1 MILTKKIRI
10 YLPREAADKLWQV
23 SYLCKDLWNA
33 AVEQRR
39 DRKSWGKVNLYSQKK
54 ELPGIKEDFPEYKT
68 PSSQVLQNVLFGVD
82 RSYKMFFTK
91 RKNGDRDVMP
101 PGFKSFRHFF
111 TQEYSQ
117 PAVSFTITE
126 DNILRLAYGSRPAD
140 WINIPVTAGVPES
153 PGTVTISKQDR
164 KWYACF
170 TYEVSERESM
180 AHGGTTVYFDPGCKT
195 TLTGFK
201 TTGEFIE
208 YDINPLRQ
216 FNLSTYRL
224 IDELTSKRDK
234 KIMGSYHWRRLNRKI
249 KKLFSRINT
258 RTKTYL
264 HSLANRILS
273 DHPDVKE
280 FRVGDWNKQETLA
293 DAEYKFVNRRI
304 NRAVQNNNPVMRLIE
319 YLSYKGKIK
328 GQAVK
333 KFDERG
339 TTRTCV
345 MCDHEHKNGIDPGIR
360 IFVCEN
366 CSFQYP
372 RDHHSC
378 LNDVKKSEPALWQ
391 RLSGNLP
398 DRSARTT
405 LSPFSF
411 KPQVAVSAIRIQNTG
426 CFSLQ

>member
-1 MILTKKIRI
+1 MILTKKIQFH
-10 YLPREAADKLWQV
+10 PPNEAQEKLWQV

-33 AVEQRR
+33 AVDQRR
-39 DRKSWGKVNLYSQKK
+39 DRKSWGKVNLYSQKREIPRIKK
-54 ELPGIKEDFPEYKT
+54 EFPEYKI

-82 RSYKMFFTK
+82 RAYRMFFTK
-91 RKNGDRDVMP
+91 WGNGDKCVMP

-117 PAVSFTITE
+117 PGTSFAITE
-126 DNILRLAYGSRPAD
+126 EGILQLAYGSKPAD
-140 WINIPVTAGVPES
+140 WITIPMNGSIPEVPR
-153 PGTVTISKQDR
+153 TVTISKQDK

-170 TYEVSERESM
+170 TYKMPKCELM
-180 AHGGTTVYFDPGCKT
+180 ADGHRIYFDPGCKT
-195 TLTGFK
+195 TLTGLK
-201 TTGEFIE
+201 TTGAFIE

-216 FNLSTYRL
+216 FNLSTYKL
-224 IDELTSKRDK
+224 IDELTSQRDK

-264 HSLANRILS
+264 HSLANRILT

-280 FRVGDWNKQETLA
+280 FKVGDWVKQDTLA
-293 DAEYKFVNRRI
+293 DTDYAFVNRRI
-304 NRAVQNNNPVMRLIE
+304 NCAVQNNNPVMRLIE
-319 YLSYKGKIK
+319 YLSYKGKLR
-328 GQAVK
+328 GQAVI

-345 MCDHEHKNGIDPGIR
+345 MCDHNHENGIDPGIR
-360 IFVCEN
+360 TFVCES
-366 CSFQYP
+366 CSFTYP

-378 LNDVKKSEPALWQ
+378 LNDVKKSEPVLWQ

-398 DRSARTT
+398 DRSVRTT
-405 LSPFSF
+405 INPFSF
-411 KPQVAVSAIRIQNTG
+411 KPQVAHYAIRIQNTG